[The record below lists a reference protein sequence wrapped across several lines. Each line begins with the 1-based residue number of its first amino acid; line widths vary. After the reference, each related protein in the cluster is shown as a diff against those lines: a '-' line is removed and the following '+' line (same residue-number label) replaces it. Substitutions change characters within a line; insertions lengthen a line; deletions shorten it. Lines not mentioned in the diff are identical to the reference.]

1 MTKKNPQKLEILLLL
16 VVVELIVLSNE
27 LGDEDDERYHYRYCR
42 KKKLLMAGQTVI
54 TAVVCCHL
62 LSTRKAMIDTMK
74 RFLFDHLR
82 QLSRVTNLICVERVS
97 LYSRRK
103 CIGFVL

>member
-54 TAVVCCHL
+54 TAVVGCHL
-62 LSTRKAMIDTMK
+62 LSTRKAMFDIMK
-74 RFLFDHLR
+74 RDF
-82 QLSRVTNLICVERVS
+82 SSIISNNS
-97 LYSRRK
+97 L
-103 CIGFVL
+103 V